1 MDLQERYWDNN
12 ERQVRTRKFVSK
24 FLNRPNATNLHSA
37 LSASL
42 TNLSEKQLLQISMD
56 GPNVNWGVLG
66 LTLEERFKQE
76 FPDIINIGSCGLHNV
91 HRAFDSDMEVSELS
105 LGKVLKEAWL
115 LSHDSS
121 ARRDRFILICFCFIQ
136 YVSERNDLLSM
147 VIAGYFNFDFRPLY
161 LFWDFIN
168 CLIN

>member
-76 FPDIINIGSCGLHNV
+76 FPDIINIGSCGLYNV
-91 HRAFDSDMEVSELS
+91 S
-105 LGKVLKEAWL
+105 
-115 LSHDSS
+115 
-121 ARRDRFILICFCFIQ
+121 
-136 YVSERNDLLSM
+136 
-147 VIAGYFNFDFRPLY
+147 
-161 LFWDFIN
+161 
-168 CLIN
+168 